1 MMLPASMKKTLHILT
16 ILLISISAFSQNIDS
31 LFVGKFTDGIGD
43 VTITELSLRKN
54 GTFFLKTPDPVF
66 SYTHQTFENEGT
78 WISKN
83 DSVILNPELT
93 KLKTKVN
100 LIEKNTDRSDS
111 ILIRVKYFV
120 DYFQSDSLLRREEKE
135 FELMTVCI
143 NKKRNY
149 FNLVRHPH
157 RKMCAFTPKVKNQII
172 IDSTNTFKI
181 KRKDLDKIG
190 VFTYGFDNMEWLK
203 VSDKNSNN
211 LEIEII
217 QQVDIN
223 RTPRNRE
230 LIIDGDKIYFYKRN
244 GKIDKSLTSLTRK
257 QEIPAGNTQ

>member
-1 MMLPASMKKTLHILT
+1 MKKTLHILT
-16 ILLISISAFSQNIDS
+16 ILLISISIFSQNIDS
-31 LFVGKFTDGIGD
+31 SFVGKYTDGIGD
-43 VTITELSLRKN
+43 VTITELCLRKN
-54 GTFFLKTPDPVF
+54 GTFYLKTPDPIF
-66 SYTHQTFENEGT
+66 SYTHRSFENEGI
-78 WISKN
+78 WISRN

-93 KLKTKVN
+93 KLKTKVA
-100 LIEKNTDRSDS
+100 LIEKNTDQTDS

-120 DYFQSDSLLRREEKE
+120 DYFQSDSLLKREEKE
-135 FELMTVCI
+135 FELMTVCV
-143 NKKRNY
+143 NKKRKY

-157 RKMCAFTPKVKNQII
+157 RKMCAFAPKVKNQVI

-190 VFTYGFDNMEWLK
+190 VFTYGFDNMEWIK
-203 VSDKNSNN
+203 VFEKNSNN
-211 LEIEII
+211 LEIEIV

-230 LIIDGDKIYFYKRN
+230 LIIDGNKIYFYKRN
-244 GKIDKSLTSLTRK
+244 GKVDKSLSSLTRK

>member
-1 MMLPASMKKTLHILT
+1 MKKTQLILI
-16 ILLISISAFSQNIDS
+16 ILLISISAFAQNIDS
-31 LFVGKFTDGIGD
+31 SFAGKFTDGIGD

-54 GTFFLKTPDPVF
+54 RTFSLKTPDPVF
-66 SYTHQTFENEGT
+66 SYTHQYFENEGT

-83 DSVILNPELT
+83 DTVILNPELT
-93 KLKTKVN
+93 KLKTKVA
-100 LIEKNTDRSDS
+100 LTEKHTDQTDQ

-120 DYFQSDSLLRREEKE
+120 DYFQSDSLLKREEKE

-149 FNLVRHPH
+149 FNLVRNSH
-157 RKMCAFTPKVKNQII
+157 RKMCAFAPKVKNQVI
-172 IDSTNTFKI
+172 IDSTYTFKI

-190 VFTYGFDNMEWLK
+190 VFTYGFDNMEWKK

-223 RTPRNRE
+223 RTPRNRA

-244 GKIDKSLTSLTRK
+244 GEIDKSLTSLTRK